1 MNLGEKIYKLRTERN
16 LSQGDLAEM
25 LEVSRQS
32 ISKWET
38 NGSVPDLDKII
49 KLSDIFGVTLDELV
63 LGKEKCESGDEPDVW
78 RSAARISDVHQD
90 GDKLSAEQNIIQGG
104 GFPSRKIAGTILLC
118 MAFLV
123 VLVCS
128 IIGGFLEG
136 LIFSLPFLACG
147 IVCFV
152 CRKNTGLWCGW
163 TVFAIGDVA
172 SRYMTGYPWS
182 VAWRTIYRFLRYG
195 SGIKLN
201 LTIILI
207 VSLLAFLALLTLIV
221 VTVVRFSR
229 KPGST
234 SKRTLYSILAGWVVF
249 IALNIPMPWLL
260 QWMIEWKMY
269 VVYYICAIICQWVR
283 VVLFTILATK
293 GVQYIHSKKYSK

>member
-49 KLSDIFGVTLDELV
+49 KLSSIFGVTLDELV
-63 LGKEKCESGDEPDVW
+63 LGKDDDKTSIPSDNVKTP
-78 RSAARISDVHQD
+78 AISHD
-90 GDKLSAEQNIIQGG
+90 GQSSNM
-104 GFPSRKIAGTILLC
+104 PPRKIAGTILLC

-128 IIGGFLEG
+128 IIGGFMEG

-163 TVFAIGDVA
+163 TVFAIGEVA

-195 SGIKLN
+195 SEIKLN

-207 VSLLAFLALLTLIV
+207 VSLLAFLALFTLIV

-234 SKRTLYSILAGWVVF
+234 SKRTLYSILAGWAVF

-269 VVYYICAIICQWVR
+269 VAYYICAIICQWVR

-293 GVQYIHSKKYSK
+293 SVQYIRGIKCSK

>member
-63 LGKEKCESGDEPDVW
+63 LGKEKCESVDEPDVW
-78 RSAARISDVHQD
+78 RSAARISDVHQE
-90 GDKLSAEQNIIQGG
+90 GHKLSTEQNGTQGQ
-104 GFPSRKIAGTILLC
+104 GFLPRKIAGTILLC

-152 CRKNTGLWCGW
+152 CKKNVGLWCGW
-163 TVFAIGDVA
+163 TIFTILDVA
-172 SRYMTGYPWS
+172 SRYMTGIH
-182 VAWRTIYRFLRYG
+182 WRMALVTFYRLLRFG
-195 SGIKLN
+195 AGIKLN
-201 LTIILI
+201 SIMILI
-207 VSLLAFLALLTLIV
+207 VSLLELLGLIALIA
-221 VTVVRFSR
+221 VTVVKFSR
-229 KPGST
+229 KPGFI
-234 SKRTLYSILAGWVVF
+234 SKRTLYGILAGWVVF
-249 IALNIPMPWLL
+249 VALNIPMPWM
-260 QWMIEWKMY
+260 QWMVGRKMFGLY
-269 VVYYICAIICQWVR
+269 QICTTVLMWVR
-283 VVLFTILATK
+283 VVLFTVLATK
-293 GVQYIHSKKYSK
+293 SVQYIRGIKCSK

>member
-63 LGKEKCESGDEPDVW
+63 LGKEKCESVDEPDVW
-78 RSAARISDVHQD
+78 RSAARISDVHQE
-90 GDKLSAEQNIIQGG
+90 GHKLSTEQNGTQGQ
-104 GFPSRKIAGTILLC
+104 GFPPRKIAGTILLC
-118 MAFLV
+118 MAFFV

-128 IIGGFLEG
+128 IIGGFMEG

-163 TVFAIGDVA
+163 MVFAIGDVA
-172 SRYMTGYPWS
+172 SRYLTGYPWS
-182 VAWRTIYRFLRYG
+182 VAWRTIYRFFRYG
-195 SGIKLN
+195 SEIKLN
-201 LTIILI
+201 LTIRLF
-207 VSLLAFLALLTLIV
+207 VSLLDVLSLLTLIV

-234 SKRTLYSILAGWVVF
+234 SKRTLYSILAGWAVF

-269 VVYYICAIICQWVR
+269 VAYYICAIICQWVR

-293 GVQYIHSKKYSK
+293 SVQYIHSKKYSK

>member
-49 KLSDIFGVTLDELV
+49 KLSDIFEVTLDELV
-63 LGKEKCESGDEPDVW
+63 LGKGDDKTFMP
-78 RSAARISDVHQD
+78 SDNVKTSTSSHN
-90 GDKLSAEQNIIQGG
+90 EQNSNMPPRI
-104 GFPSRKIAGTILLC
+104 IAGTILLC

-152 CRKNTGLWCGW
+152 CKKNVGLWCGW
-163 TVFAIGDVA
+163 TIFTILDVA
-172 SRYMTGYPWS
+172 SRYMTGIH
-182 VAWRTIYRFLRYG
+182 WRMALVTFYRLLRFG
-195 SGIKLN
+195 AGIKLN
-201 LTIILI
+201 SIMILI
-207 VSLLAFLALLTLIV
+207 VSLLELLGLIALIA
-221 VTVVRFSR
+221 VTVVKFSR
-229 KPGST
+229 KPGFI
-234 SKRTLYSILAGWVVF
+234 SKRTLYGILAGWVVF
-249 IALNIPMPWLL
+249 VALNIPMPWM
-260 QWMIEWKMY
+260 QWMVGRKMFGLY
-269 VVYYICAIICQWVR
+269 QICTTVLMWVR
-283 VVLFTILATK
+283 VVLFTVLATK
-293 GVQYIHSKKYSK
+293 SVQYIRGIKCRK

>member
-32 ISKWET
+32 VSKWET

-63 LGKEKCESGDEPDVW
+63 LGKDDEKTSMPPDNVKPPTT
-78 RSAARISDVHQD
+78 SHN
-90 GDKLSAEQNIIQGG
+90 EQNSNM
-104 GFPSRKIAGTILLC
+104 PPRKIAGTILLC

-128 IIGGFLEG
+128 IIGGFGEG

-152 CRKNTGLWCGW
+152 CKKNVGLWCGW
-163 TVFAIGDVA
+163 TIFTIVDVA
-172 SRYMTGYPWS
+172 SRYMTG
-182 VAWRTIYRFLRYG
+182 AHWRMALVTFYRLLRFG
-195 SGIKLN
+195 AGIKLN
-201 LTIILI
+201 SIMMLI
-207 VSLLAFLALLTLIV
+207 VSLLEFLGLATLIA

-234 SKRTLYSILAGWVVF
+234 SKRTLYCIFAGWAVLVV
-249 IALNIPMPWLL
+249 LNVPMPWM
-260 QWMIEWKMY
+260 QWMVELKMFGMY
-269 VVYYICAIICQWVR
+269 HIYATVLMWAR
-283 VVLFTILATK
+283 VILFTMLTTK
-293 GVQYIHSKKYSK
+293 SVQYIRGKKSSECVKISL

>member
-49 KLSDIFGVTLDELV
+49 KLSDIFEVTLDELV
-63 LGKEKCESGDEPDVW
+63 LGKGDDKTFMP
-78 RSAARISDVHQD
+78 SDNVKTSTSSHN
-90 GDKLSAEQNIIQGG
+90 EQNSNMPPRI
-104 GFPSRKIAGTILLC
+104 IAGTILLC

-136 LIFSLPFLACG
+136 LIISLPFLACG
-147 IVCFV
+147 IVCFA
-152 CRKNTGLWCGW
+152 CKKNIGLWCGW
-163 TVFAIGDVA
+163 MVFTIGDVA

-195 SGIKLN
+195 SEIKLN

-207 VSLLAFLALLTLIV
+207 ISLLAFLALLVLIA

-234 SKRTLYSILAGWVVF
+234 SKRTLYGILAGWAAFV
-249 IALNIPMPWLL
+249 ALNIPMLWM
-260 QWMIEWKMY
+260 QWMLELKIY
-269 VVYYICAIICQWVR
+269 GVYFICVTVLLWAR
-283 VVLFTILATK
+283 VGLFTVLATK
-293 GVQYIHSKKYSK
+293 SVQYIRSKKCSK

>member
-49 KLSDIFGVTLDELV
+49 KLSSIFDVTLDELV
-63 LGKEKCESGDEPDVW
+63 LGKKKCECVDEPDVW
-78 RSAARISDVHQD
+78 RSAARISDVHQE
-90 GDKLSAEQNIIQGG
+90 GYKLSTEQNDTQGQ
-104 GFPSRKIAGTILLC
+104 GFPPRKIAGTILLC

-128 IIGGFLEG
+128 VIGGFLEG
-136 LIFSLPFLACG
+136 LIFSLPFVACG
-147 IVCFV
+147 IVCFA
-152 CRKNTGLWCGW
+152 CKKNVGLWCGW

-195 SGIKLN
+195 SEIKLN

-229 KPGST
+229 NPGST

-249 IALNIPMPWLL
+249 IVLNIPMPWL

-269 VVYYICAIICQWVR
+269 VVYYICAIIYQWVR

-293 GVQYIHSKKYSK
+293 SVQYIRSIKCSK

>member
-49 KLSDIFGVTLDELV
+49 KLSNIFGVTLDELV
-63 LGKEKCESGDEPDVW
+63 LGKDDDKSSQPMDNVKPP
-78 RSAARISDVHQD
+78 ATVHNQ
-90 GDKLSAEQNIIQGG
+90 QNYNT
-104 GFPSRKIAGTILLC
+104 PSRKIAGTILFC
-118 MAFLV
+118 MVFLV

-128 IIGGFLEG
+128 VIGGFLEG
-136 LIFSLPFLACG
+136 LIFSLPFVACG
-147 IVCFV
+147 IVCFA
-152 CRKNTGLWCGW
+152 CKKNVGLWCGW
-163 TVFAIGDVA
+163 TIFAIGDVA

-182 VAWRTIYRFLRYG
+182 VAWRNIYRFLRYG
-195 SGIKLN
+195 SEIKLN

-207 VSLLAFLALLTLIV
+207 VSSLTFLALLTLIA

-229 KPGST
+229 KPGSA
-234 SKRTLYSILAGWVVF
+234 SKRTLYGILAGWAMLVV
-249 IALNIPMPWLL
+249 LNIPMPWLL

-269 VVYYICAIICQWVR
+269 VAYYICAIICQWAR
-283 VVLFTILATK
+283 IVLFTVLATK
-293 GVQYIHSKKYSK
+293 SVQYIRGKSAANKIR

>member
-49 KLSDIFGVTLDELV
+49 KLSSIFDVTLDELV
-63 LGKEKCESGDEPDVW
+63 LGKDDDKTSIPSDNVKTP
-78 RSAARISDVHQD
+78 AISH
-90 GDKLSAEQNIIQGG
+90 GEQSPNM
-104 GFPSRKIAGTILLC
+104 PPRKIAGTILLC

-128 IIGGFLEG
+128 VIGGFLEG
-136 LIFSLPFLACG
+136 LIISLPFVACG
-147 IVCFV
+147 IVCFI
-152 CRKNTGLWCGW
+152 CKKNVGLWCGW
-163 TVFAIGDVA
+163 MVFAIGDVA

-195 SGIKLN
+195 SEIKLN
-201 LTIILI
+201 LAITLM
-207 VSLLAFLALLTLIV
+207 VSSLAFLALLTLII

-234 SKRTLYSILAGWVVF
+234 SKRILYGLLAGWAAFV
-249 IALNIPMPWLL
+249 ALNIPMTWLL

-269 VVYYICAIICQWVR
+269 VVYYIYAIICQWAR
-283 VVLFTILATK
+283 VVLFTVLAIK
-293 GVQYIHSKKYSK
+293 SVQYIRGVKCSK